1 MGTMTETLASGVCAE
16 YDLLS
21 SEYDFSWSEY
31 VFSCA
36 EYVLG
41 MFFEVPKTS
50 LS

>member
-31 VFSCA
+31 VF
-36 EYVLG
+36 G
-41 MFFEVPKTS
+41 MFLKVPKTS